1 MVDRS
6 FNEAAMRRKIEQA
19 RKEREATEQAEELR
33 KQREAAKRKPHCS
46 GFSDVL
52 GKRIIARAER
62 HERILA
68 KIRSG
73 KTTSKPTARKQWD
86 RAIEAAALVCGG
98 DRGKAVMLADK
109 ENPGLRE
116 KMLAEINRR

>member
-1 MVDRS
+1 MSDKY
-6 FNEAAMRRKIEQA
+6 FNELA
-19 RKEREATEQAEELR
+19 RQRQIAQLKAEREAEAER
-33 KQREAAKRKPHCS
+33 QRREAAKEAARRKPHCS
-46 GFSDVL
+46 GFSDDL

-68 KIRSG
+68 EVRSG
-73 KTTSKPTARKQWD
+73 KKNSSPTARQRWD

-98 DRGKAVMLADK
+98 DRGKAVMMADR

-116 KMLAEINRR
+116 KMLAEVNRR